1 MKKIQP
7 YMLKND
13 NRGKI
18 LGITQNTWEEIN
30 YIESIKD
37 SVRGDHYHKE
47 TLEAFYIIS
56 GEIKVEVVNIN
67 NNKKEEFIAKSS
79 EIFIIEPYELHTFTA
94 LTDSSW
100 VNMLSKNM
108 KNSEDFYKNN

>member
-1 MKKIQP
+1 
-7 YMLKND
+7 MLKND

-18 LGITQNTWEEIN
+18 LGITQNTWNEIN

-37 SVRGDHYHKE
+37 SVRGEHYHKE

-56 GEIKVEVVNIN
+56 GKIKVELINIKN
-67 NNKKEEFIAKSS
+67 NVKEEFIATNG
-79 EIFIIEPYELHTFTA
+79 EIFIIEPNELHTFTA
-94 LTDSSW
+94 LEDSSW
-100 VNMLSKNM
+100 INMLSKNM